1 MANKQK
7 QPEATTIITVDFL
20 QSVSLFS
27 DMIQTEIEQIKPN
40 FFPREFRRKEI
51 IFLKGDPCKELYII
65 ASGQVKLSEISENGR
80 EQALFILSRGDS
92 FDMVPIIDGGLYP
105 TTATAL
111 NDVML
116 YAIVKQDMLTI
127 MRAYPTVASAVLPHL
142 GKNLREMAD
151 LVADISFESV
161 SIRIAKL
168 ILHYADIQGTPT
180 PEGMLVKRT
189 LTHQEIAD
197 IVGTEREV
205 VTRSLSDLQKKGI
218 IDMQEGKQILIL
230 DEGKLHNK

>member
-7 QPEATTIITVDFL
+7 QPKATAGITVDFL
-20 QSVSLFS
+20 QSVPLFS
-27 DMIQTEIEQIKPN
+27 NMSRTEIEQIKPY

-51 IFLKGDPCKELYII
+51 VFLKGDPCKELYII

-80 EQALFILSRGDS
+80 EQALSILSRGES
-92 FDMVPIIDGGLYP
+92 FDVVPIIDGGLYP

-111 NDVML
+111 SDVML
-116 YAIVKQDMLTI
+116 YAIIKQDVLTI
-127 MRAYPTVASAVLPHL
+127 MREYPTVASAILPYM
-142 GKNLREMAD
+142 GNKLREMTN

-161 SIRIAKL
+161 SFRIAKL

-180 PEGMLVKRT
+180 PDGILVKRT

-218 IDMQEGKQILIL
+218 IDMKEGKQILIR

>member
-1 MANKQK
+1 MASKQK
-7 QPEATTIITVDFL
+7 QSDVKASITVDFL
-20 QSVSLFS
+20 QSVPLFS
-27 DMIQTEIEQIKPN
+27 SMSRTEIEQIKPY
-40 FFPREFRRKEI
+40 FFPREFRRKEN

-65 ASGQVKLSEISENGR
+65 ASGQVKLSEISENGQ
-80 EQALFILSRGDS
+80 EQALFILSQGDS
-92 FDMVPIIDGGLYP
+92 FDEVPIIDGGLYP

-111 NDVML
+111 SDVML
-116 YAIVKQDMLTI
+116 YAIVKQDVLTI
-127 MRAYPTVASAVLPHL
+127 MREYPTVASAVLPYM
-142 GKNLREMAD
+142 GNKLRKMAD

-161 SIRIAKL
+161 SFRIAKL

-218 IDMQEGKQILIL
+218 IDMKEGKQILIR

>member
-7 QPEATTIITVDFL
+7 QPKATAGITVDFL
-20 QSVSLFS
+20 QSVPLFS
-27 DMIQTEIEQIKPN
+27 NMSCTEIEQIKPY

-65 ASGQVKLSEISENGR
+65 TSGQVKLSEISENGR
-80 EQALFILSRGDS
+80 EQALFILSQGDS
-92 FDMVPIIDGGLYP
+92 FDAVPIIDGGLYP
-105 TTATAL
+105 ATATAL
-111 NDVML
+111 SDVML

-127 MRAYPTVASAVLPHL
+127 MREYPTIASAVLPYL
-142 GKNLREMAD
+142 GNKLREMAD

-168 ILHYADIQGTPT
+168 ILHYAEIQGTPT
-180 PEGMLVKRT
+180 PEGILVKRT

-218 IDMQEGKQILIL
+218 IDMKEGKQILIR
-230 DEGKLHNK
+230 DEGNLNNK

>member
-1 MANKQK
+1 MASKQN
-7 QPEATTIITVDFL
+7 QPEATAGITVDFL
-20 QSVSLFS
+20 QSVPLFS
-27 DMIQTEIEQIKPN
+27 NMSRTEIEQIKPY

-80 EQALFILSRGDS
+80 EQALFILSQGDS
-92 FDMVPIIDGGLYP
+92 FDVVPIIDGGLYP

-116 YAIVKQDMLTI
+116 YVIIKQDVLTI
-127 MRAYPTVASAVLPHL
+127 MCEYPTVASAVLPHL
-142 GKNLREMAD
+142 GKN
-151 LVADISFESV
+151 
-161 SIRIAKL
+161 
-168 ILHYADIQGTPT
+168 DIQGTPT

-218 IDMQEGKQILIL
+218 IDMKEGKQILIR
-230 DEGKLHNK
+230 DKGKLHNK